1 MPLAHRAGAAKFFT
15 GYPLSGAGKHAI
27 AANCTHQAI
36 MASLVVDA
44 AYVHHGTA
52 AASADNINGWSEAAL
67 KRIKPKAFKR
77 RLESALGL
85 SIERAC
91 WCAARDGR
99 VDAVATKL
107 DK

>member
-1 MPLAHRAGAAKFFT
+1 
-15 GYPLSGAGKHAI
+15 
-27 AANCTHQAI
+27 

-99 VDAVATKL
+99 AVRTLSEICGSAKRRL
-107 DK
+107 WSVAES